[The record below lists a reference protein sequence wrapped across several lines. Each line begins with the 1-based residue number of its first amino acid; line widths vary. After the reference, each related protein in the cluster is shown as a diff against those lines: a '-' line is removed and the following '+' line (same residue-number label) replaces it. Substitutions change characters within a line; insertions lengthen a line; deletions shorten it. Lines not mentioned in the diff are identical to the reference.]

1 MRRRQC
7 IALLGSAPIW
17 PLAARGQQSDSK
29 RRLGLLLA
37 LTESDAQAREYV
49 AAFVQALREHGWA
62 EGNNVQI
69 NYRWAGIDAD
79 NIRHAAREL
88 VDLKPDVIV
97 AQTAL
102 TLAPLQQLTS
112 DIPIV
117 FLQVIDPVG
126 SGLVSSLA
134 QPGGNVTGVTLAE
147 FPAVAKMLEVLKEVA
162 PKVTRVAVIYNPV
175 QAPQVGMWRAIEA
188 AAPALSIRAS
198 AFGASNA
205 DEISKAVSGFAGE
218 PGGGVVVL
226 PNPITIANRALI
238 ISLMEQYR
246 LPAVYQF
253 SYFVREGGLVSYEA
267 DPITQ
272 YRQAA
277 SYVDQ
282 ILKGAKPA
290 DLPVQLATKF
300 QIAINLKTAKALSLT
315 ISRDFLLVA
324 DEVIE

>member
-7 IALLGSAPIW
+7 IALLGSVPIW
-17 PLAARGQQSDSK
+17 PLAAHGQQSDSK

-69 NYRWAGIDAD
+69 DYRWAGIHAD

-134 QPGGNVTGVTLAE
+134 RPGGNVTGVTLAE

-188 AAPALSIRAS
+188 AAPALSVRAS
-198 AFGASNA
+198 ALGASNA

-218 PGGGVVVL
+218 PGG
-226 PNPITIANRALI
+226 R
-238 ISLMEQYR
+238 
-246 LPAVYQF
+246 
-253 SYFVREGGLVSYEA
+253 
-267 DPITQ
+267 
-272 YRQAA
+272 
-277 SYVDQ
+277 
-282 ILKGAKPA
+282 
-290 DLPVQLATKF
+290 
-300 QIAINLKTAKALSLT
+300 
-315 ISRDFLLVA
+315 SRCSA
-324 DEVIE
+324 